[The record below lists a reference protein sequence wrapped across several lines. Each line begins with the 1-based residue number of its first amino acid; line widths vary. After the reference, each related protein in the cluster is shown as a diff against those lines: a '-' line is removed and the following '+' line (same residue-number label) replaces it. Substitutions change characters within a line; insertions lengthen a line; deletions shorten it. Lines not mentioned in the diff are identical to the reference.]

1 MAGKSLAGIL
11 AGSMNRLCV
20 GGLRWEFT
28 SASLPAEA
36 RRRSDGHCP
45 SGTDCSDTGGAC
57 TDGVELHGAELDGA
71 HPDGVHL
78 DGWER
83 TMA

>member
-1 MAGKSLAGIL
+1 MAEKSLAGIGT
-11 AGSMNRLCV
+11 GSMNRLCAD
-20 GGLRWEFT
+20 GLRWEFT

-36 RRRSDGHCP
+36 RRRSDGRYP
-45 SGTDCSDTGGAC
+45 SGTDCSNTHGAH
-57 TDGVELHGAELDGA
+57 TDGADLDGA